1 LTGERA
7 GRVLSR
13 ETNALRRELQVFRGA
28 DAVGE
33 SGRPHCGRRKRE
45 TSVDPA
51 RSETPSMHASTVHG
65 NREIPGPTASERD
78 AVRTGKP
85 KGVRR

>member
-1 LTGERA
+1 MTGECA

-13 ETNALRRELQVFRGA
+13 ETNALRRELQVLRGA
-28 DAVGE
+28 DAVRRG
-33 SGRPHCGRRKRE
+33 GRRNRGRRERE
-45 TSVDPA
+45 TIGDPA

-65 NREIPGPTASERD
+65 SREIPSLAASERD

-85 KGVRR
+85 EGERR